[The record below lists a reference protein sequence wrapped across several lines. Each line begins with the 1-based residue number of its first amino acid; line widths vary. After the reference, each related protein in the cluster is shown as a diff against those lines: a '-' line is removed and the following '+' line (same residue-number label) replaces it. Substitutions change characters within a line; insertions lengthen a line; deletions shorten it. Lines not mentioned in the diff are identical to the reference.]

1 MRMALSNPDPKPR
14 LEAVTLGEGGFL
26 HHSFASLSPS
36 NGGGLGAGGLRSR
49 CAAEKTGMGARWLGQ
64 GPQEPPLS

>member
-1 MRMALSNPDPKPR
+1 MRMALSNPQAQFGSSDSGRRVAFCITALQVYP
-14 LEAVTLGEGGFL
+14 L
-26 HHSFASLSPS
+26 S

-49 CAAEKTGMGARWLGQ
+49 CATEKTGMGARWLGQ